1 MLASGTGTCAKLHR
15 PWERWAKPPYTSHM
29 TAKTRKLGLTTSE
42 AARHLG
48 VSLSTIRRWSDM
60 GYLRGYRT
68 PGGQR
73 RFSIEQLDDFLTSLE
88 SDGPRRTPPPP
99 EGESEPRFSPE
110 PSAPEDE
117 HGEEPRFTVGE
128 PEPPP

>member
-1 MLASGTGTCAKLHR
+1 
-15 PWERWAKPPYTSHM
+15 M

-73 RFSIEQLDDFLTSLE
+73 RFSVEQLDAFLESLE
-88 SDGPRRTPPPP
+88 SSGPRRTPSPP
-99 EGESEPRFSPE
+99 EGEAEPRFAPE
-110 PSAPEDE
+110 PDEPRGEPETE
-117 HGEEPRFTVGE
+117 GEEPRFTVGDPAPVDDD
-128 PEPPP
+128 PEPPAAA